1 MCVRL
6 IACVRPV
13 LRPSYHVLPLMCAL
27 VRYAS
32 RPWHAAVGHDYQD
45 VESAYCTGIDC
56 AVEDEHEVI
65 FPVTLGTGETPLHFS
80 A

>member
-1 MCVRL
+1 
-6 IACVRPV
+6 
-13 LRPSYHVLPLMCAL
+13 
-27 VRYAS
+27 
-32 RPWHAAVGHDYQD
+32 VGHDYQD